1 MKLNK
6 VTIICL
12 AIAGL
17 LTSGVLLAKASGFV
31 SYEDDKK
38 IILWDNVRVVANGI
52 NFSDLSALISPGNI
66 NIGPGKDLYIRK
78 FIGFNCP
85 SNYPENVFCA
95 VRVGDVGGHTFLQIT
110 NISGQ
115 NLTIQSE
122 SMGIDFEAATI
133 EMTGQLVLNDLIN
146 RTNLVLTNKPLPK
159 ESGTSVPYNKSV
171 YVDTLRV
178 NTIKNVDADGLTM
191 PKVKLRQ
198 GAFFITNQIINY
210 KPPQVTTGF

>member
-17 LTSGVLLAKASGFV
+17 LTGGVLLAKASGFV
-31 SYEDDKK
+31 SYEDEK

-52 NFSDLSALISPGNI
+52 NFSNLSALISPGNI
-66 NIGPGKDLYIRK
+66 NIGSGKDLYIRK

-122 SMGIDFEAATI
+122 STGIDFEAATI
-133 EMTGQLVLNDLIN
+133 EMTGQLILKDEKNLI
-146 RTNLVLTNKPLPK
+146 LTNKGLPHIPLTTEPF
-159 ESGTSVPYNKSV
+159 SKSV

-191 PKVKLRQ
+191 PKVKLKQ
-198 GAFFITNQIINY
+198 GAFFVTNQIITY
-210 KPPQVTTGF
+210 KPTSVDTGF